1 MLLVGYTLRVAC
13 RLGASTGCWGG
24 LCPFP
29 CTPILSHIY
38 RAAHRC
44 SPYNTILYARYAAYA
59 RLRYAM
65 PWRAGSSVCGGFFM
79 GEYGRI
85 WENMGILAA
94 CVRRISGRYSAWAA
108 DAAKC
113 CRLTVPCVLLPVRS
127 GNRPSVGFARHPILS
142 HTLSYSPISIA
153 AAHRCS
159 SYNTIPPTDRP
170 PCVGSSRMGSAIGMG
185 KQRELEM

>member
-85 WENMGILAA
+85 WENMREYGNPCRLLPHLRAVV
-94 CVRRISGRYSAWAA
+94 CVAA
-108 DAAKC
+108 DAACFKS
-113 CRLTVPCVLLPVRS
+113 LKIGVWVYSFDMSNSILLVIMPLAPMAMKLRAS
-127 GNRPSVGFARHPILS
+127 A
-142 HTLSYSPISIA
+142 
-153 AAHRCS
+153 
-159 SYNTIPPTDRP
+159 
-170 PCVGSSRMGSAIGMG
+170 GSS
-185 KQRELEM
+185 E